1 MIYPHKELLWSNK
14 KEWTTAT
21 CDVVD
26 EHQNHYAEQ
35 KDFRHK
41 RVCTVW
47 FPILWSAR
55 QNLWK
60 IRTIIPSEEV
70 GIDWKAAYG
79 NFGGDE
85 NGKCSA
91 TW

>member
-47 FPILWSAR
+47 FQFYEVLD
-55 QNLWK
+55 K
-60 IRTIIPSEEV
+60 TCEKSEQ
-70 GIDWKAAYG
+70 
-79 NFGGDE
+79 
-85 NGKCSA
+85 
-91 TW
+91 